1 MVRSLNARGA
11 LRKAFYTETRP
22 YNQGARLTGFELIH
36 DGIDA
41 ELITDSMAAALFSL
55 SKESDNIACVV
66 VGADRV
72 AANGDTANKIGTYS
86 LAILA
91 KWHGIKFLVAA
102 PRTTI
107 DLNTRS
113 GADIKIEQ
121 RSMQEVTTLKGP
133 QITRASDAS
142 LSYGSAVEIGT
153 AAAQSKAWNPSFDV
167 TPAALIDGIIT
178 EKGVV
183 EQGGDGAF
191 HFDSLFDSGLKAR
204 AININGVTES
214 EKSWQKILEMK
225 ADDIP
230 SWDKWLV
237 DNAQSTISL

>member
-1 MVRSLNARGA
+1 MVRSLSARKVLQKA
-11 LRKAFYTETRP
+11 LYTETRP

-55 SKESDNIACVV
+55 RKESDNIACVV

-91 KWHGIKFLVAA
+91 KWHGIRFLVAA

-107 DLNTRS
+107 DLSTSS

-133 QITRASDAS
+133 AITRASDAS
-142 LSYGSAVEIGT
+142 LSYGCPVEIGT
-153 AAAQSKAWNPSFDV
+153 AAARTKAWNPSFDV
-167 TPAALIDGIIT
+167 TPAVLIDGIIT

-183 EQGGDGAF
+183 ERSEDGAF
-191 HFDSLFDSGLKAR
+191 HFDSLFDSGAEAR
-204 AININGVTES
+204 ATNINGNTES
-214 EKSWQKILEMK
+214 EKSWQKILQMQ

-237 DNAQSTISL
+237 DNARSNKSL

>member
-1 MVRSLNARGA
+1 MVRSLHARGF
-11 LRKAFYTETRP
+11 LQKAFYTETRP

-41 ELITDSMAAALFSL
+41 ELITDSMAAALLSL
-55 SKESDNIACVV
+55 RKESDNIACVV

-107 DLNTRS
+107 DLDTRS

-142 LSYGSAVEIGT
+142 LLYGSPIEIET
-153 AAAQSKAWNPSFDV
+153 AAARTKAWNPSFDV
-167 TPAALIDGIIT
+167 TPAILIDGVIT

-183 EQGGDGAF
+183 ERSEDGAF
-191 HFDSLFDSGLKAR
+191 HFDSLFDSGPQAR
-204 AININGVTES
+204 AKSINGVTAN
-214 EKSWQKILEMK
+214 EKSWQKILSMK

-230 SWDKWLV
+230 SWEQWLV
-237 DNAQSTISL
+237 DNAQSAQ